1 MLEFRY
7 TWKRR
12 NTNSSEQDVKM
23 ISDTI
28 NNNIGGQVMKV
39 TDGNTLEIT
48 QAVDQQEENRDM

>member
-1 MLEFRY
+1 MYMEK
-7 TWKRR
+7 KRGKR

-23 ISDTI
+23 INDTI

-48 QAVDQQEENRDM
+48 QAVDQQQENRDM

>member
-1 MLEFRY
+1 
-7 TWKRR
+7 
-12 NTNSSEQDVKM
+12 M

-48 QAVDQQEENRDM
+48 QAVDQQEENRDMQKI